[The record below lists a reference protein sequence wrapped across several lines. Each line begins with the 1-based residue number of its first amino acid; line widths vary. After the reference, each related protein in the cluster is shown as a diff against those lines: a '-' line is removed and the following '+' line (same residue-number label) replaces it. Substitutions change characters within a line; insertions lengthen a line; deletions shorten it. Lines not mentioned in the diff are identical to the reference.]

1 MLALTEAPIVEL
13 APLEEPAHC
22 ENRVPVAGCEVIS
35 IGHILFVLRLTN
47 SFFLVFLL
55 PPGVHYGRG
64 SESAGALT

>member
-22 ENRVPVAGCEVIS
+22 ENQVPVAGCEVIS

-47 SFFLVFLL
+47 SFFVVFLL
-55 PPGVHYGRG
+55 PGVH
-64 SESAGALT
+64 LTHRSMRICTE